1 MRDLKKR
8 ISLSLAF
15 LLLFSLAL
23 GSLATAEALNTGGSA
38 VTEPPIENSCSE
50 YSTNRDFVIANH
62 SNIVVNGDG
71 TATATFQTTQDCVR
85 VSFSSYEAAPDW
97 IAGPNDLTIPYNK
110 QTHFDGQ
117 SIIYPKAG
125 THTVTINIPKC
136 LPYQLDIYS
145 GLLLI
150 NLGTGAHGDKIK
162 AWKLKL
168 QNTCSGSIVIN
179 KHLNN
184 AEGAPHAGITFEL
197 WKDGKLVQSGVTGS
211 NGVLQFNNLPIGT
224 YTLKEL
230 TLDGFTTDL
239 SVEERI
245 PVTVDSSA
253 LKIVIN
259 TPKLNLI
266 AACSAD
272 PNKSRTW
279 IVSNESN
286 IDVPYTWGI
295 PDTTQ
300 TGTGS
305 IPAKTSVTITTN
317 AVPGSN
323 TLKVYWSNEK
333 ELTLVSAGE
342 TCPTPT
348 PSTTPSPTPETTPT
362 VPPSASPSPSPETT
376 PTVPPSAS
384 PSPSPETTP
393 TVPPSASPSPSP
405 ETTPTVPP
413 SASPS
418 PSPETTPTV
427 PPSATP
433 TPEST
438 PTSTPNNTPGT
449 TPPSSPPVTS
459 SPTPTT
465 TTTTTPVASPTA
477 PPSDP
482 PSAEPTTIVEIDD
495 EDTPIGG
502 VNAGTDD
509 DIDTVIDSED
519 DQVPLATLPKTGD
532 TSPIPYY
539 LLGAFAISAGFLTL
553 RKQRKQR

>member
-1 MRDLKKR
+1 MRDFKKR

-15 LLLFSLAL
+15 LLLFSMAL

-38 VTEPPIENSCSE
+38 GTEPPIENSCPE
-50 YSTNRDFVIANH
+50 YSSNRDFVIANH

-117 SIIYPKAG
+117 SIVYPKAG

-168 QNTCSGSIVIN
+168 QNTCTGNILIN

-184 AEGAPHAGITFEL
+184 VEGAPHAGITFEL
-197 WKDGKLVQSGVTGS
+197 WKDGKFVQSGVTGT

-259 TPKLNLI
+259 TPKLKLA

-272 PNKSRTW
+272 PNIARTW

-286 IDVPYTWGI
+286 IDVPYTWQI
-295 PDTTQ
+295 PNTTQ
-300 TGTGS
+300 TGAGS
-305 IPAKTSVTITTN
+305 IPAKASVTITTN

-323 TLKVYWSNEK
+323 TLNVYWSNEK
-333 ELTLVSAGE
+333 ELTLVSEGE
-342 TCPTPT
+342 ACPTPT
-348 PSTTPSPTPETTPT
+348 PTTTPSATPSPTPEITPTVPPSASPSPSPETTPT
-362 VPPSASPSPSPETT
+362 IPPSASPSPSPETT
-376 PTVPPSAS
+376 PTVPPSAT

-393 TVPPSASPSPSP
+393 TI
-405 ETTPTVPP
+405 
-413 SASPS
+413 
-418 PSPETTPTV
+418 

-465 TTTTTPVASPTA
+465 TTTPVASPTA

-502 VNAGTDD
+502 VTAGTDD
-509 DIDTVIDSED
+509 EIDTVIDSED

-539 LLGAFAISAGFLTL
+539 LLGAFAISAGFLTM